1 MTQPAHPPTHTLLF
15 QGDSITDAGRD
26 RDTPTANHLAAL
38 GNGYAK
44 RAATTLLHDHPNTF
58 TIYNRGISGHR
69 VRDLIDRWQPDCI
82 DLQPT
87 TLSLLIGVNDM
98 WRTKDA
104 GDTSTPQDFADHLRQ
119 LLDQTRTALPDTR
132 VIVCEPFVLR
142 TGKVTDDWF
151 PEFDDRRALCRAV
164 ADDFNT
170 DWVPF
175 QSVFN
180 DAIAN
185 DNPDPAHW
193 AGDGVHPSVAGHQL
207 MANAWLDVFHQA

>member
-1 MTQPAHPPTHTLLF
+1 MTQSAPQTAHTVLF

-26 RDTPTANHLAAL
+26 RDTPDANHPGAL

-44 RAATTLLHDHPNTF
+44 LAGSALLQDQPDAF
-58 TIYNRGISGHR
+58 AVYNRGISGNR

-82 DLQPT
+82 DFQPT

-98 WRTKDA
+98 WRTKDQ

-119 LLDQTRTALPDTR
+119 LLDLTRTALPDTR
-132 VIVCEPFVLR
+132 VIVCEPFVTR
-142 TGKVTDDWF
+142 TGHVADDWF
-151 PEFDDRRALCRAV
+151 PEFDERRALTRV
-164 ADDFNT
+164 IADEFKT

-180 DAIAN
+180 DAIAH

-193 AGDGVHPSVAGHQL
+193 AGDGVHPSDAGHQL
-207 MANAWLDVFHQA
+207 MADAWLDVFCQA